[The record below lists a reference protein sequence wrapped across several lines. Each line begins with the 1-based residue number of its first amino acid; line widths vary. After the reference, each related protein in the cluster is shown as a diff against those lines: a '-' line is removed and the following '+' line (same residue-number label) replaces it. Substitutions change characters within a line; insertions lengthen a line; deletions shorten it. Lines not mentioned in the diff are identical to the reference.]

1 MARLLRNDGAGD
13 TEVLELNL
21 GVNHFGRDP
30 ENHFPVNHP
39 TVSSRHCEL
48 VLTAD
53 GVLLR
58 DLGSTNGT
66 FINGALVKSAV
77 LQPGQMLRLGDVEF
91 VVDTTDAHIAI
102 PEIERPIPAP
112 PVVLP
117 DGVMLCQRHA
127 GAKVTHRC
135 THCQSILCDA
145 CVTRLRRKG
154 GKTLKLCKLCSHPV
168 ELLPTEKPKKK
179 SFLSKLTST
188 IKLPFLRGKKESKES
203 KEA

>member
-1 MARLLRNDGAGD
+1 MARLLKTNGTGE

-39 TVSSRHCEL
+39 TVSARHAEL
-48 VLTAD
+48 ILTAD

-58 DLGSTNGT
+58 DLDSTNGT
-66 FINGALVKSAV
+66 FINDAIVKQAV
-77 LQPGQMLRLGDVEF
+77 LQPGQKLRLGDVEF
-91 VVDTTDAHIAI
+91 VIDTTDAHIAI

-117 DGVMLCQRHA
+117 DGAMLCQRHQ
-127 GAKVTHRC
+127 GSRVTHRC
-135 THCQSILCDA
+135 THCHSVLCDA

-168 ELLPTEKPKKK
+168 EMIASEKTKKK

-188 IKLPFLRGKKESKES
+188 IKLPFLRGKKES
-203 KEA
+203 